1 MDDLFKSSFEF
12 EWDNGNKEKNWNRH
26 KVKYSEA
33 EQVFVDNSALVSL
46 DTKHLEIEF
55 RWLLLGVTRYKRK
68 LAVVFTKRK
77 GKIRIISARDMN
89 KKERNKY
96 EKQ

>member
-12 EWDNGNKEKNWNRH
+12 EWDKGNKEKNWNRH

-33 EQVFVDNSALVSL
+33 EQVFVDNGALVSL
-46 DTKHLEIEF
+46 DTKHLKIEF

-68 LAVVFTKRK
+68 LTVVFTERK

-89 KKERNKY
+89 RKERSKY
-96 EKQ
+96 ENQ